1 MKIKNRLCVTQS
13 VFWKRGLFM
22 RTSDLEYKR
31 NEYRLI
37 RIVRTKQK
45 QCAKH
50 KKKKERENG
59 HQYNMPKRKD
69 F

>member
-1 MKIKNRLCVTQS
+1 MKIENRLCITQS

-22 RTSDLEYKR
+22 RTSDLEDKR

-50 KKKKERENG
+50 KKKKEHENG
-59 HQYNMPKRKD
+59 HQYNMPKWKD

>member
-1 MKIKNRLCVTQS
+1 
-13 VFWKRGLFM
+13 M
-22 RTSDLEYKR
+22 RTSNLEYKR

-59 HQYNMPKRKD
+59 HQYNMPNRKD